1 VPKERLDSWKNI
13 AEYLER
19 SLRTVQRWHAY
30 HGLPVRHFG
39 GSKGSVF
46 AYTDEIDRW
55 LISLSEESRVAP
67 LGEDEALELRKK
79 RSLELSA
86 SADQMWEARSEGNIQ
101 TISGLYRKAIDE
113 DLGNGAALVG
123 LANAM
128 VFCAIHGVMEG
139 AVAYPR
145 AQDALQRLAPADA
158 ASPGARCA
166 AAWVSL
172 VFERNWRQAQA
183 GFDDALSRQP
193 WMSFAVSGR
202 SMLYAAEG
210 NLEQAAA
217 CAWEAWKKNPLACSL
232 GALLCWIHYLSKDLE
247 QALDLARQVRA
258 SGGWG
263 GIAATVEALSLLQT
277 GSIAARIKSLE
288 AIAGEFPE
296 NQTLRGALGSGYAM
310 AGQTDRAEEMLGEM
324 ERMGEFKRRN
334 SGYALALIALALDR
348 RAEAIKWLEIAYE
361 EGVLWSLAFQSDPIL
376 LPLHGDPRFEA
387 LLRKAAPGLGKGL
400 LSARP
405 EPAESEASSTVV
417 EAV

>member
-1 VPKERLDSWKNI
+1 
-13 AEYLER
+13 
-19 SLRTVQRWHAY
+19 
-30 HGLPVRHFG
+30 
-39 GSKGSVF
+39 
-46 AYTDEIDRW
+46 
-55 LISLSEESRVAP
+55 
-67 LGEDEALELRKK
+67 
-79 RSLELSA
+79 
-86 SADQMWEARSEGNIQ
+86 
-101 TISGLYRKAIDE
+101 
-113 DLGNGAALVG
+113 
-123 LANAM
+123 
-128 VFCAIHGVMEG
+128 
-139 AVAYPR
+139 
-145 AQDALQRLAPADA
+145 
-158 ASPGARCA
+158 
-166 AAWVSL
+166 
-172 VFERNWRQAQA
+172 
-183 GFDDALSRQP
+183 
-193 WMSFAVSGR
+193 
-202 SMLYAAEG
+202 
-210 NLEQAAA
+210 
-217 CAWEAWKKNPLACSL
+217 
-232 GALLCWIHYLSKDLE
+232 
-247 QALDLARQVRA
+247 
-258 SGGWG
+258 
-263 GIAATVEALSLLQT
+263 LLQT